1 MLVFTTRGK
10 DTGDDIWTLS
20 LDAERTARPWLATAA
35 HEWAGRLSPDGR
47 LIAYNSSESGRPE
60 VYVQAFPE
68 GGAKRL
74 VSEGGGTNAIWSRDG
89 RRIFYRRSDQILE
102 VEVGRTPAFSTGKP
116 VPLFSGRY
124 RMTGR
129 DFDVSLDGT
138 EFVMMRA
145 NGERTTPR
153 VNVLLDWWRSLD
165 ARLRADRR

>member
-1 MLVFTTRGK
+1 VLVFTTTGK
-10 DTGDDIWTLS
+10 DTGEDVWTLS
-20 LDAERTARPWLATAA
+20 LDAERAARPWLATAA
-35 HEWAGRLSPDGR
+35 DEWAGRLSPDGR
-47 LIAYNSSESGRPE
+47 LVAYTSTESGRAE
-60 VYVQAFPE
+60 VYVQTFPE
-68 GGAKRL
+68 GGGKRL
-74 VSEGGGTNAIWSRDG
+74 VSEGGGRNAIWSRDG
-89 RRIFYRRSDQILE
+89 RRLFYRESDQVLA
-102 VEVGRTPAFSTGKP
+102 VEVDRTPAFSAGKP

-153 VNVLLDWWRSLD
+153 INVLLDWWRSLD